1 MINATELR
9 AGKVFQYQ
17 SEIFEVLEYSHIK
30 MGRGSANVKVKVKN
44 LKTGTTLEKSFI
56 SEAKFDE
63 VEVEKKKL
71 QYLYNDT
78 KSFTFMDPKTYE
90 QFSISSEVVGQAKD
104 FLQDGEVYEILVHDD
119 DALSLEL
126 PKVIG
131 VEVTETGP

>member
-9 AGKVFQYQ
+9 GGKVFQYQ
-17 SEIFEVLEYSHIK
+17 NEIFEVLEYSHIK

-44 LKTGTTLEKSFI
+44 LKTGSTLEKSFI

-90 QFSISSEVVGQAKD
+90 QFSIPAARRK
-104 FLQDGEVYEILVHDD
+104 F
-119 DALSLEL
+119 
-126 PKVIG
+126 
-131 VEVTETGP
+131 